1 MREDRN
7 EGRRVVRAT
16 DRRTEMR
23 KKAAR
28 RRRAKS
34 LIIAVMMILAFCSGF
49 FGHTLLSAHAE
60 EKAAKS
66 LNKYYTSIQ
75 LRQGDNLWDIAKT
88 YAKGSEYTVSE
99 YVEELKRM
107 NGLKGEQIHS
117 GEFLTVMYFA
127 E

>member
-1 MREDRN
+1 MREGMRADTRVMMRKRAASR
-7 EGRRVVRAT
+7 RRV
-16 DRRTEMR
+16 
-23 KKAAR
+23 KN
-28 RRRAKS
+28 
-34 LIIAVMMILAFCSGF
+34 LIIIIMLILAFCSGF

-60 EKAAKS
+60 EKAVRP
-66 LNKYYTSIQ
+66 LNRYYTSIQ

-88 YAKGSEYTVSE
+88 YARGSEYSVSE